1 MKRLVTLV
9 LSMALLLGCFQMN
22 AFAEETTYPK
32 VSHTYI
38 TTEDFASDEW
48 QVDQRGAYLASGTSS
63 IAKPD
68 GSHANISGDTTATRT
83 IDTVRL
89 TLYLERSKSYAT
101 GYGTYKTY
109 SYSANNVYQLAK
121 GISNIPVDGGY
132 YYRVRGVHSVTHNG
146 TTECTDSVT
155 NPIYFPQGLKV
166 TKTIHL
172 MF

>member
-1 MKRLVTLV
+1 MKRLLSLL

-22 AFAEETTYPK
+22 AFAQETTYPK
-32 VSHTYI
+32 VSHTY
-38 TTEDFASDEW
+38 TANEDFASDDW
-48 QVDQRGAYLASGTSS
+48 QVDLRGAYLASGASS
-63 IAKPD
+63 ITRED
-68 GSHANISGDTTATRT
+68 GSHVNISGNTNATRT

-132 YYRVRGVHSVTHNG
+132 YYRVLAVHSVTHNG

-155 NPIYFPQGLKV
+155 NPIYFP
-166 TKTIHL
+166 
-172 MF
+172 

>member
-1 MKRLVTLV
+1 MKRLFSLV
-9 LSMALLLGCFQMN
+9 LSIALLLGCFQMN

-32 VSHTYI
+32 VSHTYT
-38 TTEDFASDEW
+38 TTEDFASDDW
-48 QVDQRGAYLASGTSS
+48 QVDLRGAYLGNGTSS

-68 GSHANISGDTTATRT
+68 STHANISGCTNATRT

-132 YYRVRGVHSVTHNG
+132 YYRVLAVHSVTHNG

-155 NPIYFPQGLKV
+155 DPIYFP
-166 TKTIHL
+166 
-172 MF
+172 